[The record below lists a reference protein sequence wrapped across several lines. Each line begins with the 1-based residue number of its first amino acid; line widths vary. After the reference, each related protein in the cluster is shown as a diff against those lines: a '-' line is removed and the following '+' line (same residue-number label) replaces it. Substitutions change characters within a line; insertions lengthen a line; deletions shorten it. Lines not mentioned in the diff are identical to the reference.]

1 MCKGGVNCLPS
12 VTLPNSHMGVASAF
26 LQLLPV
32 SLSLW
37 PASRGSQGRKTL
49 SKGLIWGP
57 GQGRGAWDQSVG
69 LPGLPCGT
77 GCMCFRE
84 MAPEQ
89 ATPGLIML
97 CFIVLHTYFIFF
109 LNKLK
114 VCGDLL
120 LSKSVGTIFPTA
132 FVHFLSLCHILAIL
146 AIFQNF
152 SLLLYLL
159 WWSRDH

>member
-1 MCKGGVNCLPS
+1 MRPGTALPRDQ
-12 VTLPNSHMGVASAF
+12 TCAPCIASAESYSPGKSNWN
-26 LQLLPV
+26 LL
-32 SLSLW
+32 
-37 PASRGSQGRKTL
+37 
-49 SKGLIWGP
+49 
-57 GQGRGAWDQSVG
+57 
-69 LPGLPCGT
+69 
-77 GCMCFRE
+77 CFRE